1 MKDTNIQSGKL
12 ETPFITDRLLIE
24 PLAVSDN
31 IFIWK
36 LVNTEGW
43 LKFIGNRNIHSG
55 IEATTYI
62 QKILDNPNSDY
73 FVIKLKDKIKIG
85 IVTFIKR
92 DYLENPDIG
101 FAFLPE
107 YAGNGYAYEATSAV
121 LKNLTQ
127 ISNLPQVL
135 ATTLPQNISSIKLL
149 EKLGF
154 SFEKELEVENI
165 TLHLYSSSLNENL

>member
-1 MKDTNIQSGKL
+1 MPL
-12 ETPFITDRLLIE
+12 ITDRLLIE
-24 PLAVSDN
+24 PLTLSDN
-31 IFIWK
+31 IFICE

-43 LKFIGNRNIHSG
+43 IKFIGNRNVHSKT
-55 IEATTYI
+55 EASGYI
-62 QKILDNPNSDY
+62 QKIIDNPNTAY
-73 FVIKLKDKIKIG
+73 FVVKLINKIKIG

-107 YAGNGYAYEATSAV
+107 YAGHGYAYEATNAV

-127 ISNLPQVL
+127 IFNLNQIL
-135 ATTLPQNISSIKLL
+135 ATTLPENISSIKLL
-149 EKLGF
+149 EKLGL

-165 TLHLYSSSLNENL
+165 TLHLYSSSLNENP